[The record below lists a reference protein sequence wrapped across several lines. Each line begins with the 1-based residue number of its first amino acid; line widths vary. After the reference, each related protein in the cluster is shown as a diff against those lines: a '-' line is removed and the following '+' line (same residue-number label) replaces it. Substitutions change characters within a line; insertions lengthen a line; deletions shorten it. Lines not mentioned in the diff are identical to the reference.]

1 MSSDPEASILSD
13 AVRIVN
19 QAQEAGITIRLLGAT
34 AVRLQAGAHADL
46 FYRLDRLA
54 SGGKAFTD
62 IDLAAYSKQRSNLRK
77 FLEKTLGYKLD
88 QYSVLMHGN
97 ERMILHHPEGK
108 YSVDVFYDK
117 LQYSH
122 EVHFGSSPHD
132 GRLSLDPV
140 TISPTDLVLEKTQIH
155 EINEKDIKDLIT
167 LFAAC
172 ESSDEEGRGRIN
184 CKHIA
189 KILANDWGFWYDVRS
204 NLDKVAHFAQR
215 YREEGRLDSEVLE
228 TILRRIGDLRRAV
241 DETPKTNSWE
251 KRNKDGTKKKW
262 WNDVEERHR

>member
-1 MSSDPEASILSD
+1 MSNDPETSILND

-19 QAQEAGITIRLLGAT
+19 RAQEAGITVRLLGAT

-46 FYRLDRLA
+46 FYRLDRLGSA
-54 SGGKAFTD
+54 GKTFTD

-88 QYSVLMHGN
+88 QYSVLMHGS

-108 YSVDVFYDK
+108 YSIDVFFDK

-122 EVHFGSSPHD
+122 SIHFGSNPHE

-140 TISPTDLVLEKTQIH
+140 TISSTDLVLEKTQIH
-155 EINEKDIKDLIT
+155 EINEKDIKDLVT

-172 ESSDEEGRGRIN
+172 EISDEEGRGRIN
-184 CKHIA
+184 RRHIG
-189 KILANDWGFWYDVRS
+189 KVLAHDWGFWYDVRS
-204 NLDKVAHFAQR
+204 NLDKVVHFAQR
-215 YREEGRLDSEVLE
+215 YKGEGRLDSGLLATVMERISDLKT
-228 TILRRIGDLRRAV
+228 TI
-241 DETPKTNSWE
+241 DETPKSKNWE